1 MDAAAELDDIIKRA
15 ADGDP
20 AVGPRMLELMV
31 ELDVKDADGYLQ
43 SRMRA
48 LGLDPDTF
56 SDADVNRLLGSL
68 IGSRP

>member
-1 MDAAAELDDIIKRA
+1 MDAAVELDDIIKRA
-15 ADGDP
+15 ADGDS

-48 LGLDPDTF
+48 LGLDPDTI